1 MRRIPVIVA
10 VTALAAAGLVG
21 CASTSVDDSCPRPSS
36 SSTTSDLI
44 DVSGAVDT
52 APDIEVR
59 TPFHVAETTSYDLET
74 GDGPQI
80 TTDSQLVVLDLSLV
94 SGETGQP
101 LVATSYNG
109 DTSRPL
115 SLTQWAQTFPQ
126 FGDALMCAS
135 EGSRVVVALSA
146 DGISPDAVAGL
157 GLEAQELV
165 GGQLPAAAA
174 VRDAAIAAN
183 QSEIDGV
190 DVRKVYLPKADG
202 ADQYNDA
209 RGLPTVV
216 RAPDGRPGIIV
227 PDADAPT
234 EPVVQVLKKGDG
246 AEVNDD
252 DSVLF
257 AFTSVDWDDP
267 KTTVNT
273 TWDSEPLRQ
282 TLDALPP
289 VIADALRGQ
298 PAGSQL
304 MVVQPA
310 GDADAAQAQPAIVYV
325 IDVLGVG

>member
-1 MRRIPVIVA
+1 VRRIPVIVA

-21 CASTSVDDSCPRPSS
+21 CASTSVDASCPRPSA

-101 LVATSYNG
+101 LVSTSYTG

-115 SLTQWAQTFPQ
+115 SLTQWEQTFPQ

-146 DGISPDAVAGL
+146 DGVSPDAVAGL
-157 GLEAQELV
+157 GLEDGES
-165 GGQLPAAAA
+165 
-174 VRDAAIAAN
+174 AIAV
-183 QSEIDGV
+183 V

-234 EPVVQVLKKGDG
+234 DPVVQVLKKGDG

-298 PAGSQL
+298 PVGSQL
-304 MVVQPA
+304 LVVQPA
-310 GDADAAQAQPAIVYV
+310 GDADAAQSEPAIVYV

>member
-1 MRRIPVIVA
+1 M
-10 VTALAAAGLVG
+10 TALAAAGLVG

-157 GLEAQELV
+157 GLEDGES
-165 GGQLPAAAA
+165 A
-174 VRDAAIAAN
+174 VAV
-183 QSEIDGV
+183 V